1 MNRRFVN
8 LLVDRL
14 RAPRPAFKLH
24 RIDPASLFYPTGSP
38 KPADPAEEIRE
49 SAPFPSRGRLS
60 SAAMSF
66 DWPCKRYQTGWMD
79 FMAFKNKIIAVDNEG
94 RTVLYDS
101 ASRAVFTTTAMR
113 PALQSNNM
121 FVTVG
126 DSLYVMS
133 SEAGLPSRRLVW
145 FYALIYG
152 EPPGIF
158 GPEDWYWRSLNLP
171 PFDYADA
178 DHRSSDP
185 DDDGSGSDYYSTLD
199 ADYSSDDDPADDT
212 SGGDESSPHP
222 CAISAFTVVGG
233 SRIWVSTVAAGT
245 YSYDTASR
253 EWSKVGAWA
262 LPFRGRAAY
271 VPEHSLWFG
280 FSDQDGRLCAADLA
294 LTPPLQHELVSH
306 PPPDEAGP
314 LTPTTHLLPLGSGK
328 LCIARLSH
336 ETEEDETF
344 AVLTGVEVQRRAGI
358 GNLQMIEHKS
368 RRYGFG
374 DADVR
379 LL

>member
-1 MNRRFVN
+1 
-8 LLVDRL
+8 
-14 RAPRPAFKLH
+14 
-24 RIDPASLFYPTGSP
+24 
-38 KPADPAEEIRE
+38 
-49 SAPFPSRGRLS
+49 
-60 SAAMSF
+60 
-66 DWPCKRYQTGWMD
+66 MD
-79 FMAFKNKIIAVDNEG
+79 FMALKNRIVAVDHQG
-94 RTVLYDS
+94 RTVLYDP
-101 ASRAVFTTTAMR
+101 ASRAVLATSLMR
-113 PALQSNNM
+113 PALQSNDM

-126 DSLYVMS
+126 DSLYAMA

-145 FYALIYG
+145 FYALIHG
-152 EPPGIF
+152 KPPGGVF
-158 GPEDWYWRSLNLP
+158 GQEDWYWHSLNLP

-185 DDDGSGSDYYSTLD
+185 DDDGSDYSDYNSALD
-199 ADYSSDDDPADDT
+199 ADYSSDDDPAVDT

-233 SRIWVSTVAAGT
+233 SRIWVSTVAVGT

-262 LPFRGRAAY
+262 LLFRGRAAY

-294 LTPPLQHELVSH
+294 LTPPLQHGLVSH
-306 PPPDEAGP
+306 PPPDEAGS
-314 LTPTTHLLPLGSGK
+314 LTATTHLLPLGSGK
-328 LCIARLSH
+328 LCVARLFH
-336 ETEEDETF
+336 ESEEDETF
-344 AVLTGVEVQRRAGI
+344 AVLTGVEVRRGAGV
-358 GNLQMIEHKS
+358 GNFQMIEHKS
-368 RRYGFG
+368 MRYGFG